1 MKKRTRHFLA
11 VAIFFALIGT
21 ILFSVTASADSSELY
36 TFQIKG
42 SFETTSARQ
51 MLDDIND
58 LRANDAWYWN
68 SSDTEKITVSGLQS
82 LVYDYGLEQAAMQR
96 AAELAVY
103 YNHTRPNG
111 KSPLTTYSEAFFT
124 GTGGENI
131 ACADSS
137 FSANDIFIAW
147 AEEDEPYEGQGHRR
161 NMLNSSFRAVGI
173 GCFECD
179 GMKFWAQEFSSTISG
194 APAAPLTAPVTVEV
208 LQDRIESVSLGRSS
222 FSMKPDSSIDLDQI
236 SFTLHTRYAPWASVP
251 CVTPVEAFSVAD
263 PSIAKIKGSALVA
276 QSLGETTLSAT
287 VSGMT
292 VTAPLV
298 VQDNNSL
305 SLNNPIEVT
314 LMAGEEQEF
323 GFVPSETGT
332 YVFYSTGNYD
342 TIAFLYDSDHNMIL
356 LDDNNGENGNFS
368 LASYLTAG
376 TQYYY
381 GVQKYGSNTP
391 ETFVV
396 NLIQQEIVQ
405 EDGFSGIVLS
415 DGTVR
420 INECYLTGDIIIPE
434 QIAGRTVSSL
444 ESQLF
449 FGNDNITS
457 VSIPKTVT
465 YFGSNR
471 NDNLWDYV
479 FSYCYNL
486 QNIYV
491 DSANPTFKS
500 IDGVLF
506 TKDGSTLINYPCAHP
521 GSVYHVS
528 ADWLCCTSFAY
539 CSNLKFLFL
548 DNPNTYWYTYTFAYT
563 GQMTTFYEPGAGTEQ
578 KVQTEISNGR
588 EYSSDTEYCKLKSS
602 NEIQQL
608 PSAVREIQ
616 REAFQDIAVQYLRI
630 PDTCRSIGSGA
641 FTGSGLEYVSVP
653 ASTTITSGAFDSSV
667 IIEKR

>member
-21 ILFSVTASADSSELY
+21 ILFSATACADSSELY

-42 SFETTSARQ
+42 TFETTSARQ
-51 MLDDIND
+51 MLDSIND

-68 SSDTEKITVSGLQS
+68 SSDTEKITVSGLQP

-103 YNHTRPNG
+103 YDHTRPNG
-111 KSPLTTYSEAFFT
+111 KGPLSTYSEVFFT
-124 GTGGENI
+124 GMGGENI
-131 ACADSS
+131 AYADSS

-147 AEEDEPYEGQGHRR
+147 AEENEPYDGQGHRR

-194 APAAPLTAPVTVEV
+194 ASPAPLSAPISVEV
-208 LQDRIESVSLGRSS
+208 LQDRIESVSLGRGR
-222 FSMKPDSSIDLDQI
+222 FNMKPGSAIGLDQI
-236 SFTLHTRYAPWASVP
+236 SFTLHTAYEPGASVP
-251 CVTPVEAFSVAD
+251 CVTPIEALSVAD
-263 PSIAKIKGSALVA
+263 PSIAEITATSLVA

-287 VSGMT
+287 VSGI
-292 VTAPLV
+292 TATTSIV
-298 VQDNNSL
+298 VQEKNFL
-305 SLNNPIEVT
+305 TLNDPIEVN
-314 LMAGEEQEF
+314 LAANEELEF
-323 GFVPSETGT
+323 SFVPLETGD
-332 YVFYSTGNYD
+332 YVFYSTGNSD
-342 TIAFLYDSDHNMIL
+342 TLCYLYDSNHYR
-356 LDDNNGENGNFS
+356 LDSDDDTGENYNFS
-368 LASYLTAG
+368 LSAHLMAD
-376 TQYYY
+376 TQYYF
-381 GVQKYGSNTP
+381 GVKMYGSNATG
-391 ETFVV
+391 TFAVT
-396 NLIQQEIVQ
+396 LIKEEAEQA
-405 EDGFSGIVLS
+405 DGFSYIVLN
-415 DGTVR
+415 DGTAR
-420 INECYLTGDIIIPE
+420 IKQCYLSGDVVIPE
-434 QIAGRTVSSL
+434 QINGHTVSSL
-444 ESQLF
+444 EAKLF
-449 FGNDNITS
+449 MSNYNVTS
-457 VSIPKTVT
+457 VTIPKTVT
-465 YFGSNR
+465 YFGDNMD
-471 NDNLWDYV
+471 NNLWDYV

-563 GQMTTFYEPGAGTEQ
+563 GQMTTFYEPGAETEQ

-588 EYSSDTEYCKLKSS
+588 EYSSDTKYCKLKSTE
-602 NEIQQL
+602 EIQQL